1 MKHTKRTK
9 FLANM
14 MTASNNTLVNPVPTL
29 QAMKDVLDKM
39 KQVQEAFPPPDKW
52 TLIAPDGRVW
62 TGNDP
67 LTLAAHAQ
75 PFSTELRNSK

>member
-14 MTASNNTLVNPVPTL
+14 ATSSNNPVVNPVPTL

-39 KQVQEAFPPPDKW
+39 KQVQESFPPTDKW

-75 PFSTELRNSK
+75 PLSTNFRNSL

>member
-14 MTASNNTLVNPVPTL
+14 TTASNNPVVNPIPILECMKSALDKVAKL
-29 QAMKDVLDKM
+29 QA
-39 KQVQEAFPPPDKW
+39 AFPPADKW
-52 TLIAPDGRVW
+52 TLISPDGRVW

-75 PFSTELRNSK
+75 PLSTNFRNSL